1 MPRLR
6 KNKKEQI
13 TDNLIGNISFFKTF
27 YHYSDER
34 IRNII
39 GVGETTYRTRRNEP
53 ETFGL
58 KELIKLADSFN
69 CSIADLLTI
78 RRE

>member
-13 TDNLIGNISFFKTF
+13 MDNLIRNISFFKSF

-34 IRNII
+34 IHNII

-53 ETFGL
+53 ETFKL
-58 KELIKLADSFN
+58 KGLIKLTDSFN